1 MTAEEIIHE
10 IGALPPNEQVKIVRF
25 AYRLNAERQLSGDE
39 LSALAERM
47 VGTADPLEERM
58 LREQI
63 TRGFYGEKP
72 GA

>member
-1 MTAEEIIHE
+1 MTTEQIIHE
-10 IGALPPNEQVKIVRF
+10 ITALPPNEQAKIVKF
-25 AYRLNAERQLSGDE
+25 AYQLNAERQLSGDE
-39 LSALAERM
+39 LSALAGQM
-47 VGTADPLEERM
+47 AGTTDPLKERI